1 MIKLYHG
8 TNVEFGLLDPTLS
21 RGGLDFGRGSY
32 LTPDIE
38 QAWGM
43 ARRKQIVLG
52 GRRLVMEYD
61 FDNDCFL
68 DDPSRCLYFET
79 YNEEWTSFVLQNRN
93 KVWNFK
99 HDYSIVWGPVADGV
113 MPTVI
118 EEYLN
123 EFPNK
128 ETALDYDNLYRLT
141 KLLVFSKRESRQVCF
156 CTVEAVKKY
165 LKFVTL
171 YEQ

>member
-61 FDNDCFL
+61 FDNDCFWTIL
-68 DDPSRCLYFET
+68 PDASILKRIMKNGHHLFCKIET
-79 YNEEWTSFVLQNRN
+79 KFGT
-93 KVWNFK
+93 
-99 HDYSIVWGPVADGV
+99 
-113 MPTVI
+113 
-118 EEYLN
+118 LN
-123 EFPNK
+123 MIIP
-128 ETALDYDNLYRLT
+128 LCGDRL
-141 KLLVFSKRESRQVCF
+141 LMELCR
-156 CTVEAVKKY
+156 
-165 LKFVTL
+165 L
-171 YEQ
+171 

>member
-61 FDNDCFL
+61 FDNDCFF
-68 DDPSRCLYFET
+68 DDSSRCLYFET

-93 KVWNFK
+93 
-99 HDYSIVWGPVADGV
+99 SCI
-113 MPTVI
+113 
-118 EEYLN
+118 
-123 EFPNK
+123 
-128 ETALDYDNLYRLT
+128 
-141 KLLVFSKRESRQVCF
+141 
-156 CTVEAVKKY
+156 
-165 LKFVTL
+165 
-171 YEQ
+171 